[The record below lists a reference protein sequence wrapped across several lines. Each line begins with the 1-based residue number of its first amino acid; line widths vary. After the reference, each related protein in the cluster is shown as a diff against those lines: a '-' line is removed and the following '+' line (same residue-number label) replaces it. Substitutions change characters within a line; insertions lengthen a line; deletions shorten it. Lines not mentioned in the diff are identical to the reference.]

1 MHVMVKGLEYRR
13 EYNGCCGT
21 VIRQSHCLKWIV
33 EVKVKKE
40 ADEKVGSRDRTPE
53 PDQKLASKNKCDN
66 FVLLMLCGENIAA
79 PSAYPGYDQ
88 DLLPTDD
95 KEIQKRY
102 GSEATLHCTIQSSPS
117 ESKESIA
124 RRLSSSRPDIARI
137 KSRELEILRE
147 LAEAREKGFKL
158 VADKAETKLSE
169 HYVNSKLLRNGWCG
183 LGLKLS
189 AAAPYRV
196 LNPRPSLVGA
206 TDNDKDAGDTGP
218 EFDVILQV
226 EGIDLERL
234 KLHEVCICQKRGL
247 IYIRNACI
255 ALKLMC
261 SDMCK
266 RRAGAN
272 ADQGATRFSP
282 LSHRGLCTLK

>member
-1 MHVMVKGLEYRR
+1 MVLTKGDDSSGISFFGLPVKSLDAERASTAKLSDR
-13 EYNGCCGT
+13 EP
-21 VIRQSHCLKWIV
+21 V
-33 EVKVKKE
+33 
-40 ADEKVGSRDRTPE
+40 
-53 PDQKLASKNKCDN
+53 
-66 FVLLMLCGENIAA
+66 
-79 PSAYPGYDQ
+79 
-88 DLLPTDD
+88 
-95 KEIQKRY
+95 
-102 GSEATLHCTIQSSPS
+102 CTIQSSPS

>member
-1 MHVMVKGLEYRR
+1 VVLTKGDDSSGISFFGLPVKSLDAERASTAKLSDR
-13 EYNGCCGT
+13 EP
-21 VIRQSHCLKWIV
+21 V
-33 EVKVKKE
+33 
-40 ADEKVGSRDRTPE
+40 
-53 PDQKLASKNKCDN
+53 
-66 FVLLMLCGENIAA
+66 
-79 PSAYPGYDQ
+79 
-88 DLLPTDD
+88 
-95 KEIQKRY
+95 
-102 GSEATLHCTIQSSPS
+102 CTIQSSPS

-226 EGIDLERL
+226 EGIDLEHL
-234 KLHEVCICQKRGL
+234 KLHEVCIC
-247 IYIRNACI
+247 IVACHLSERE
-255 ALKLMC
+255 ASSTLELHAYKLMC
-261 SDMCK
+261 LDMCK
-266 RRAGAN
+266 RRRAGAN
-272 ADQGATRFSP
+272 ADQGATRFSS